1 MPRTY
6 DNGCFF
12 TVTLSRADVDTW
24 AQSWPCFGTRRA
36 LWFQFDKRNG
46 DLVDMGNTAG
56 IDDSAALAM
65 SRDAHAYGCAR
76 LLGNRVAFTAGMGS
90 TT

>member
-1 MPRTY
+1 MTT
-6 DNGCFF
+6 DAFF

-36 LWFQFDKRNG
+36 LWFQFDKRNR

-65 SRDAHAYGCAR
+65 SRDAHAYGSSR
-76 LLGNRVAFTAGMGS
+76 LLGNRVAFTAGMGGA
-90 TT
+90 T